1 MTRTPATELTLGVLG
16 GMGPQA
22 TVDFMA
28 KLVLATPVNAE
39 QDHLRVLVDSNAK
52 VPDRNKAIAG
62 NGPASGPGPG
72 PVLAA
77 MAVGLQRSGADF
89 IVMACNTAHAFER
102 DIRDALTVPF
112 ISMVEEAA
120 DACLRE
126 HAGARGVGLLAAPG
140 CIASGLYQLAL
151 AQRGL
156 RVLLLPAAEQARFNA
171 LLYKIKLNEPL
182 PALQLEMKAL
192 GQTLIDAGAEVLLA
206 GCTEVPL
213 VLAEGDLPRPLLDA
227 TWNLA
232 QRCVLYARGLAPLPG
247 SIKPA
252 A

>member
-1 MTRTPATELTLGVLG
+1 MKHLTLGVLG

-28 KLVLATPVNAE
+28 KLVEATPVDKE

-62 NGPASGPGPG
+62 TGPTPG

-89 IVMACNTAHAFER
+89 IVMACNTAHAFEA
-102 DIRDALTVPF
+102 DIRDAVSVPF

-120 DACLRE
+120 DACRRD
-126 HAGARGVGLLAAPG
+126 HAGARRVGLLAAPG
-140 CIASGLYQLAL
+140 CIASGLYQRAL

-156 RVLLLPAAEQARFNA
+156 EVLLLPAAEQARFNA
-171 LLYKIKLNEPL
+171 LLYRIKLNEPL
-182 PALQLEMKAL
+182 PGLKPEMKAL
-192 GQTLIDAGAEVLLA
+192 GQVLIDAGADLLLA

-213 VLAEGDLPRPLLDA
+213 VLAQGDLPRPLLDA

-247 SIKPA
+247 SHNA
-252 A
+252 AT

>member
-1 MTRTPATELTLGVLG
+1 MPSMKHLTLGVLG

-28 KLVLATPVNAE
+28 KLVDATPVDKE
-39 QDHLRVLVDSNAK
+39 QDHLRVLVDSNAR

-62 NGPASGPGPG
+62 TGPTPG

-89 IVMACNTAHAFER
+89 IVMACNTAHAFEP
-102 DIRDALTVPF
+102 DIRDAVSVPF

-120 DACLRE
+120 DACLRD
-126 HAGARGVGLLAAPG
+126 HAGARRVGLLAAPG
-140 CIASGLYQLAL
+140 CIASGLYQRAL
-151 AQRGL
+151 SQRGME
-156 RVLLLPAAEQARFNA
+156 VLLLPAAEQARFNA
-171 LLYKIKLNEPL
+171 LLYRIKLNEPL
-182 PALQLEMKAL
+182 PGLKPGMKAL
-192 GQTLIDAGAEVLLA
+192 GQALIDAGADLLLA

-213 VLAEGDLPRPLLDA
+213 VLAQGDLPRPLLDA

-247 SIKPA
+247 SHNA
-252 A
+252 AT

>member
-1 MTRTPATELTLGVLG
+1 MPSMKHLTLGVLG

-28 KLVLATPVNAE
+28 KLVEATPVDKE

-62 NGPASGPGPG
+62 TGPTPG

-89 IVMACNTAHAFER
+89 IVMACNSAHAFEA
-102 DIRDALTVPF
+102 DIRDAVSVPF

-120 DACLRE
+120 DACLRD
-126 HAGARGVGLLAAPG
+126 HAGARRVGLLAAPG
-140 CIASGLYQLAL
+140 CIASGLYQRAL
-151 AQRGL
+151 SQRGL
-156 RVLLLPAAEQARFNA
+156 EVLLLPAAEQARFNA
-171 LLYKIKLNEPL
+171 LLYRIKLNEPL
-182 PALQLEMKAL
+182 PGLKPEMKAL
-192 GQTLIDAGAEVLLA
+192 GQVLIDAGADLLLA

-213 VLAEGDLPRPLLDA
+213 VLAQGDLPRPLLDA

-247 SIKPA
+247 SHNA
-252 A
+252 AT